1 MHCFLCSLWEFNIK
15 LNDHIS
21 FELLDLES
29 IQSLDWVPADLELIR
44 LLKDENG
51 I

>member
-1 MHCFLCSLWEFNIK
+1 MHCFCIQLGEFNIK
-15 LNDHIS
+15 LNDHI

-29 IQSLDWVPADLELIR
+29 IQSLDWVPADFELIR